1 MTPVHL
7 LYRGAASWNGCGG
20 EITNDASR
28 SLSLSLRNS
37 LGSFLLPSPF
47 RLYIS
52 HDHDDGGDDREEEKW
67 NHAALAGW
75 LHESGKLRVGRNL
88 NVMQA

>member
-1 MTPVHL
+1 M
-7 LYRGAASWNGCGG
+7 AAAARLQMMLH
-20 EITNDASR
+20 D
-28 SLSLSLRNS
+28 LSLYATHSAHFFCRLRFDYI
-37 LGSFLLPSPF
+37 FLM
-47 RLYIS
+47 ITTTEETIEE
-52 HDHDDGGDDREEEKW
+52 EEEKW